1 MLSTTDRL
9 LALLGQ
15 GGSGTAL
22 DMDNLLLRQSL
33 DVIGLVGFEQDMGA
47 TSSLDSSSQA
57 SNCLAVTVPAM
68 LEVERRFGEPFRAR
82 KFWRK
87 VPVSAL
93 CLSLYLRLVLSSSC
107 RAQLMQDWSLKRFF
121 SCFAHL
127 CSSVWTLKAV
137 QRLKQAAGLGVQQ
150 V

>member
-9 LALLGQ
+9 LSLIERGKRGAAT
-15 GGSGTAL
+15 SPPL

-57 SNCLAVTVPAM
+57 SNCLAVTIPAM
-68 LEVERRFGEPFRAR
+68 EEVESRFREPFRAR

-87 VPVSAL
+87 VPVI
-93 CLSLYLRLVLSSSC
+93 
-107 RAQLMQDWSLKRFF
+107 QQP
-121 SCFAHL
+121 
-127 CSSVWTLKAV
+127 LKAC
-137 QRLKQAAGLGVQQ
+137 QHRKQN
-150 V
+150 

>member
-9 LALLGQ
+9 LSLIEHGKGDMA
-15 GGSGTAL
+15 SGPPL

-57 SNCLAVTVPAM
+57 SNCLAVTIPAM
-68 LEVERRFGEPFRAR
+68 VEVESRFREPFRAR

-87 VPVSAL
+87 VSVVMNPECIQASQTKLTAL
-93 CLSLYLRLVLSSSC
+93 LPLLNQCLHASP
-107 RAQLMQDWSLKRFF
+107 LK
-121 SCFAHL
+121 
-127 CSSVWTLKAV
+127 
-137 QRLKQAAGLGVQQ
+137 
-150 V
+150 